1 MPARVGS
8 PAGLPGSPKGV
19 GVPRARAVRELDSS
33 AVGIHDI
40 GALDAV
46 LTLAR
51 VAYDAHR
58 SAPRKDTRTDAVN
71 KLRIAEDL
79 LVTAIENP
87 RSREAPE
94 SATEKLLK
102 ARLRQTRKRLA
113 HLTETAAP
121 RAEDTAFGKA
131 TVPAGKVLDC
141 RAGRK
146 PALPSPPRVKRKPH
160 RVGCTLNN
168 PAMQDP
174 PEPRPAEALSPSP
187 SSRRRA
193 RARRDRSPS
202 ASPGAGS
209 DGG

>member
-40 GALDAV
+40 KALDAV

-94 SATEKLLK
+94 SATASLLQ
-102 ARLRQTRKRLA
+102 ARLRQLRYQGALTRLGSGRPLV
-113 HLTETAAP
+113 ETYAA
-121 RAEDTAFGKA
+121 RGSA
-131 TVPAGKVLDC
+131 
-141 RAGRK
+141 
-146 PALPSPPRVKRKPH
+146 
-160 RVGCTLNN
+160 
-168 PAMQDP
+168 
-174 PEPRPAEALSPSP
+174 
-187 SSRRRA
+187 A
-193 RARRDRSPS
+193 RAFFS
-202 ASPGAGS
+202 
-209 DGG
+209 